1 MLEEILEG
9 YDEEKFIPGI
19 YNYCDRW
26 CERCRMADRCFL
38 YHREEKRVAKHEVA
52 GKNPYDMDVVIDDV
66 HESFKETMEMLRE
79 MTEEEGI
86 DLNAIDTESLPPE
99 PDVSEHPLKIKS
111 EKYSFAVHDFLPRLH
126 EIINLE
132 IKDINAG
139 NIISPVE
146 AADNIEEVKECYLII
161 EWYHF
166 FISVKINRALF
177 GKMEAIQE
185 GEEDDEY
192 AMSDVNGSAKIA
204 HEALVKSMD
213 AFTKII
219 EWYKSLRNDIMPFLI
234 EIYGLINA
242 VDKEFPGHKDFK
254 RPGFDE

>member
-26 CERCRMADRCFL
+26 CEPCKMTERCFL
-38 YHREEKRVAKHEVA
+38 YHREEKRTTKHELA
-52 GKNPYDMDVVIDDV
+52 GNDPYDMDVVIDDV

-79 MTEEEGI
+79 MAAEEGI
-86 DLNAIDTESLPPE
+86 NLDAIDTESLTPE

-111 EKYSFAVHDFLPRLH
+111 EKYSSTVHDFLPKLH
-126 EIINLE
+126 DIINRE
-132 IKDINAG
+132 IKNINAG
-139 NIISPVE
+139 DVINPIE
-146 AADNIEEVKECYLII
+146 RAEDIEEIKECYLII

-166 FISVKINRALF
+166 FISVKITRALF
-177 GKMEAIQE
+177 GKMEAIQG
-185 GEEDDEY
+185 GEEDDED

-213 AFTKII
+213 AFTNTI
-219 EWYKSLRNDIMPFLI
+219 EWNKGLRNDIMPFLI
-234 EIYGLINA
+234 EIYGLINE
-242 VDKEFPGHKDFK
+242 VDKEFPGHKKFK